1 LLFKWVNL
9 YRYSAGYL
17 YYLIGAVV
25 FNVSCAAPLEM
36 FEEWPAWVRREM
48 AWGAAEVGS
57 ACFVAGAFIEVR
69 HNRCLDVRAAV
80 ESGRWKTLPFWL
92 SWNNLSGG
100 VFFFI
105 AAVAGRWVP
114 ESPGWVYSTYLVG
127 SVNFFVASSIMLYMW
142 KGEQYGLGFIPSI
155 NRLVPLTRAAT
166 VGGWT
171 SCESSLPIA

>member
-1 LLFKWVNL
+1 M
-9 YRYSAGYL
+9 GYL

-25 FNVSCAAPLEM
+25 FNISCIEPLEM
-36 FEEWPAWVRREM
+36 FSSWPRWIKTEM
-48 AWGAAEVGS
+48 AWGAAEIGS
-57 ACFVAGAFIEVR
+57 ACFIAGAFVEVS
-69 HNRCLDVRAAV
+69 HNQCLNVRECV
-80 ESGRWKTLPFWL
+80 ENGRWKTLPFWL

-127 SVNFFVASSIMLYMW
+127 SINFFVASSIMLYMW

-155 NRLVPLTRAAT
+155 NR
-166 VGGWT
+166 
-171 SCESSLPIA
+171 